1 MSDLVTAM
9 HILTHHVWPI
19 CSKVSTFLFNL
30 KILFYLFK
38 RNVNS
43 HLCQRVKDVQSMIKW
58 TPSWP
63 SLPNW
68 PSDCKDT
75 FGKPPQRTYLIF
87 VIFCTPA
94 HIEAWKKYAK
104 KCVNSRQN
112 PSCNKTAEFHFG
124 EYLLFEWLYLVL
136 GWYVWYFKS
145 TNIAQSQETSL
156 NTVPLAFLAENCTPA
171 WKKYTST
178 AGGAGDKYQLCLS
191 PV

>member
-1 MSDLVTAM
+1 MAQ
-9 HILTHHVWPI
+9 II
-19 CSKVSTFLFNL
+19 AK
-30 KILFYLFK
+30 
-38 RNVNS
+38 
-43 HLCQRVKDVQSMIKW
+43 
-58 TPSWP
+58 
-63 SLPNW
+63 
-68 PSDCKDT
+68 
-75 FGKPPQRTYLIF
+75 TYLIF

-171 WKKYTST
+171 WKKYAST
-178 AGGAGDKYQLCLS
+178 AGGAGDKYQLCSTCPSAQHSTCMVDSYPDHLEKRIWENITVS
-191 PV
+191 SDWKQLLHLGFPLNLCVIPCLLCC

>member
-1 MSDLVTAM
+1 MMKTCFQLCDDHQSACCSDY
-9 HILTHHVWPI
+9 
-19 CSKVSTFLFNL
+19 SK
-30 KILFYLFK
+30 
-38 RNVNS
+38 
-43 HLCQRVKDVQSMIKW
+43 
-58 TPSWP
+58 P
-63 SLPNW
+63 
-68 PSDCKDT
+68 
-75 FGKPPQRTYLIF
+75 YLIF

-171 WKKYTST
+171 WKKYAST
-178 AGGAGDKYQLCLS
+178 AGGAGDKYQLWPSNLNLAGQS
-191 PV
+191 DSLRSKVWIQG